1 MKPTTPSGVIRT
13 GSIVLVL
20 GLLAFL
26 WSSSRGGGGAQRF
39 LDVKMK
45 DFAIK
50 APTRTATGDLVLRV
64 TNAGP
69 ETHELLLVRVD
80 SRRLPLRGD
89 NLTVDED
96 KLEPHTLARLEQVE
110 PGSLRTWRLQLAP
123 GRYTLFCNM
132 SGHYLG
138 GMHRKLIVR

>member
-13 GSIVLVL
+13 ASIVLVL
-20 GLLAFL
+20 GLLAFA
-26 WSSSRGGGGAQRF
+26 WSSSRSGRAQRF
-39 LDVKMK
+39 LNVEER

-50 APTRTATGDLVLRV
+50 APMRIATGNLVLRV
-64 TNAGP
+64 TNKGP
-69 ETHELLLVRVD
+69 ETHELLLVRAD
-80 SRRLPLRGD
+80 GRSLPLRHD
-89 NLTVDED
+89 DLTVDED
-96 KLEPHTLARLEQVE
+96 RLKAHTVARLEHVE
-110 PGSLRTWRLQLAP
+110 PGSLRTWKLQLAA